1 MRQQPPRRSRVF
13 TIVSVLIVVLVVAS
27 MLLSSVIS
35 LAGIR

>member
-1 MRQQPPRRSRVF
+1 MRQQPPRRSRAF